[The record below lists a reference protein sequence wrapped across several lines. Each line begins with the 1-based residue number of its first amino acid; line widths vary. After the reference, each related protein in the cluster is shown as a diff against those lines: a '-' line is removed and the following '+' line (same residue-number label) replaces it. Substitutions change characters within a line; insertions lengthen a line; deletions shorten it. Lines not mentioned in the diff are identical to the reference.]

1 MPEMTQESNTWS
13 LYSSPDYLLTTATC
27 PVVNALQRYF
37 ILAGELLSMNAWA
50 ARRRHRRSF
59 AERTPSVIFHA
70 KSCRLIVRPEEK
82 KKRCA
87 GMRGQECPFDEREES
102 PVNSEITPRPISSR
116 ASVRCRRNSGEKMA
130 EQSQNGAFDRNL
142 DHVMGTCVADVPE
155 SDRDGT
161 IWMGHLRWAGGNFVE
176 SRHPW

>member
-50 ARRRHRRSF
+50 ARRRHRRYF

-82 KKRCA
+82 KRDV
-87 GMRGQECPFDEREES
+87 QECVDKSLRLTNERKVRLIQKS
-102 PVNSEITPRPISSR
+102 RPGRLVLARPSDVAGIR
-116 ASVRCRRNSGEKMA
+116 VKKWRNNRKMA
-130 EQSQNGAFDRNL
+130 HSTG
-142 DHVMGTCVADVPE
+142 
-155 SDRDGT
+155 
-161 IWMGHLRWAGGNFVE
+161 IWIT
-176 SRHPW
+176 

>member
-1 MPEMTQESNTWS
+1 
-13 LYSSPDYLLTTATC
+13 
-27 PVVNALQRYF
+27 
-37 ILAGELLSMNAWA
+37 
-50 ARRRHRRSF
+50 
-59 AERTPSVIFHA
+59 
-70 KSCRLIVRPEEK
+70 
-82 KKRCA
+82 
-87 GMRGQECPFDEREES
+87 MRGQECPFDEREES
-102 PVNSEITPRPISSR
+102 PVNSEITPRQISSR